1 MNRKKALLFIALL
14 EAMFFAIFTML
25 FMQGAIKLATFIAVI
40 LTFSVIANV
49 YWWWPSVNFQM
60 TDYEQK

>member
-25 FMQGAIKLATFIAVI
+25 FMQGAITLAAFIAVI

-49 YWWWPSVNFQM
+49 LLVVAIRKLPN
-60 TDYEQK
+60 D

>member
-25 FMQGAIKLATFIAVI
+25 FIMQGAIKLATFIAVI

-49 YWWWPSVNFQM
+49 LLVVAIRKLPN
-60 TDYEQK
+60 D